1 MGGRAGNSRRR
12 AAAVVALLVAM
23 GAGLVACTTTP
34 AGIEVT
40 PAPLAFAQTT
50 VGQSVNQNL
59 TIKNNNTSGSVT
71 IESMGLAGSGAAMY
85 SDNFD
90 DASSLVL
97 GAGQSTTVAVTY
109 SPTAAG
115 THDATLRVNHNAT
128 GAFSVPI
135 SGTAVAA
142 PLGAQPLQAT
152 PASVA
157 FPTTTLGQTAN
168 HDVVLKNTGTSGSVT
183 VSSTSISGPA
193 AAMFSDSF
201 ADTPVVLGPGETVT
215 VTARF
220 RPTAA
225 GARTAALAVTHTGT
239 NSPLKVPL
247 GGTGQTTAP
256 PVVLHRVNAGGPA
269 VAGQPG
275 TPTWA
280 ADTVAAPSPL
290 VNAAATGNKV
300 ANNTATV
307 DMTHS
312 SVPAGTPMALLQNE
326 RYDESPSP
334 NLAWAFP
341 VAAGLPVT
349 VRIYVADTYAPTQ
362 SVGARLYDVVV
373 EGSVALRDVDVFA
386 LAGANK
392 AVVLSAPAVS
402 DGTVNVS
409 FSHGVQNPAIGA
421 IEVVTASDDSPPTL
435 AASGGTNF
443 AGATIR
449 QTSTQNVVLT
459 NIGTLGPLTI
469 NSTTIS
475 GTNAKMFADRFVDGQ
490 AVVLDPGESTSLPV
504 AFLASSAGAKTAT
517 LTVNH
522 TGTGAPLVLP
532 LSGTANPPPS
542 VIHPSFGK
550 SQLTGTAA
558 LGLAAPTSLQFGPDG
573 RLYVAQM
580 DGNIRVLDI
589 ARNGDNDYAVAA
601 AETIGLVNAIPNH
614 DDDGVLNPSVAGR
627 LVTGLLVVGTA
638 ANPVVY
644 VNSSDPRIGAGS
656 SGGAGGNDLNL
667 DTNSG
672 ILSRLQRSG
681 GTWTRTDLVR
691 GLPRSEENHTGNGLA
706 LDPATND
713 LLLAYGGN
721 TNKGAPSHN
730 FAFLPEYALSGAIL
744 RIDLD
749 AISSTTYNLPTL
761 DDEGRP
767 GATDANDPFGGDDGR
782 NMARLVPGG
791 PVQVYAPG
799 FRNPYDLVRTT
810 SGALYTIDN
819 GGNAGWGGFPL
830 PDGPAGTCTNGTVE
844 TSDSDNDALVRIT
857 GPGFYGGH
865 PNPTRANPANTFN
878 PSNPQSPVSAGNP
891 VECDYRTEVERGA
904 LASFGFSTNG
914 LDEYTAPN
922 FGGALQGDLLAAGHD
937 KGIYRIQLD
946 APGTAVTHSSVMFS
960 TAAVLPLDL
969 TAAGPDDPFPG
980 TIWVADLLGDAIVV
994 FEPADF
1000 VCTGADDPGLD
1011 EDGDLFDNADEIDNG
1026 TNPCS
1031 AADVPPDADDDH
1043 TSDRNDPDDDNDG
1056 SPDVSDRFAL
1066 DPANGRATSLPVDY
1080 TWDNDAP
1087 PAGGIL
1093 GLGFT
1098 GLMTNGTAD
1107 YATLFDASKMTA
1119 GGAAGV
1125 VTVDEVADG
1134 DALGAANSQQY
1145 GFQFG
1150 IDVTASSAPFTV
1162 RTRLPAPF
1170 AGTSPLG
1177 NQSYGVFFGNG
1188 TQNDYVKLVVSAN
1201 SGAGGFVVVREVAGT
1216 ASTVTGPGPLWPA
1229 AGPTVDLLLR
1239 VDPAALTVQASY
1251 SLNGAAAVA
1260 VGPPQSIPASW
1271 LSGAA
1276 GPAVGIIST
1285 STGPAPTF
1293 PATWDFLQVT

>member
-1 MGGRAGNSRRR
+1 MGGRAGKGRRGI
-12 AAAVVALLVAM
+12 AGALVAALA
-23 GAGLVACTTTP
+23 AGLTGCLVTP
-34 AGIEVT
+34 AGIAVT
-40 PAPLAFAQTT
+40 PNPFDFGQVT
-50 VGQSVNQNL
+50 VGQSVNKNL
-59 TIKNNNTSGSVT
+59 TIKNTNTSGSIT
-71 IESMGLAGSGAAMY
+71 LESMGMAGTGAAMY
-85 SDNFD
+85 TDSFD
-90 DASSLVL
+90 DASSRVL
-97 GAGQSTTVAVTY
+97 GAGQTTIVAITY
-109 SPTAAG
+109 SPTATG
-115 THDATLRVNHNAT
+115 THDATLRINHNAS

-135 SGTAVAA
+135 AGTAVAA
-142 PLGAQPLQAT
+142 PLGVHPLQAT
-152 PASVA
+152 PGSVA

-168 HDVVLKNTGTSGSVT
+168 HDVVLTNTGTSGTVT
-183 VSSTSISGPA
+183 VSSTSVTGTA

-201 ADTPVVLGPGETVT
+201 ADQPVVLDPGETVT
-215 VTARF
+215 LTARF
-220 RPTAA
+220 TPTAA
-225 GARTAALAVTHTGT
+225 GARAAQLVVSHTGT
-239 NSPLKVPL
+239 NSPVKVSL
-247 GGTGQTTAP
+247 SGTGQTTAP

-269 VAGQPG
+269 VVGQAG
-275 TPTWA
+275 TPAWA
-280 ADTVAAPSPL
+280 ADTAAAPSAL

-300 ANNTATV
+300 ATSTATV
-307 DMTHS
+307 NMTHP

-326 RYDESPSP
+326 RYDDPPSP

-341 VAAGLPVT
+341 VTAGLPVT
-349 VRIYVADTYAPTQ
+349 VRLYLADTYPSTQ

-392 AVVLSAPAVS
+392 AIVLSVPAMS

-421 IEVVTASDDSPPTL
+421 IEVLTASNDAPPTL

-443 AGATIR
+443 ASATVR

-459 NIGTLGPLTI
+459 NVGTLGPLTI
-469 NSTTIS
+469 TSTTIG
-475 GTNAKMFADRFVDGQ
+475 GTNAKMFTDRFADGQ
-490 AVVLDPGESTSLPV
+490 PVVLAPGGSTSVPV
-504 AFLASSAGAKTAT
+504 AFLASSTGTKSAN

-522 TGTGAPLVLP
+522 TGTNAPLVVP
-532 LSGTANPPPS
+532 LGGTAGPPPS
-542 VIHPSFGK
+542 TIHPSFGK
-550 SQLTGTAA
+550 SQLAGVAG

-580 DGNIRVLDI
+580 NGTIRVLTV
-589 ARNGDNDYAVAA
+589 ARTGEDAYAVTA
-601 AETIGLVNAIPNH
+601 AETIGLVGALPNRN
-614 DDDGVLNPSVAGR
+614 DDGVPNPAVTGR
-627 LVTGLLVVGTA
+627 LVTGLLVTGTA

-656 SGGAGGNDLNL
+656 DGGPAGNDLNL

-672 ILSRLQRSG
+672 IVSRLQRSG
-681 GTWTRTDLVR
+681 STWTRTDLVR
-691 GLPRSEENHTGNGLA
+691 GLPRSEENHTGNGLS

-721 TNKGAPSHN
+721 TNKGGPSHN

-749 AISSTTYNLPTL
+749 AIGSTTYNLPTL
-761 DDEGRP
+761 DDEDRP
-767 GATDANDPFGGDDGR
+767 GTTDANDPFGGNDGQ

-819 GGNAGWGGFPL
+819 GGNAGWGGVPQ
-830 PDGPAGTCTNGTVE
+830 PDGPGGTCTNATVE
-844 TSDSDNDALVRIT
+844 SSDTDSDTLMRIT

-865 PNPTRANPANTFN
+865 PNPTRANPGNTFN
-878 PSNPQSPVSAGNP
+878 PANPQSPVSAANP
-891 VECDYRTEVERGA
+891 VECDYRNEVERGA

-922 FGGALQGDLLAAGHD
+922 FAGALQGDLFAASHD

-946 APGTAVTHSSVMFS
+946 AAGTAVTHSSAMFS
-960 TAAVLPLDL
+960 SAAELPLDL
-969 TAAGPDDPFPG
+969 TASGVDDPFPG
-980 TIWVADLLGDAIVV
+980 TIWVADMVGDAIVV

-1000 VCTGADDPGLD
+1000 VCSGADDPGVD

-1031 AADVPPDADDDH
+1031 AADVPPDADGDH

-1056 SPDVSDRFAL
+1056 AADTSDRFAR
-1066 DPANGRATSLPVDY
+1066 DPANGRTTSLPVSY

-1098 GLMTNGTAD
+1098 GLMTNGAAD
-1107 YATLFDASKMTA
+1107 YASLFDPSKMTA

-1125 VTVDEVADG
+1125 LTVDEVADG
-1134 DALGAANSQQY
+1134 DAVGAPNSQEY

-1150 IDVTASSAPFTV
+1150 IDVTASSEPFTV

-1170 AGTSPLG
+1170 AGTSAFG
-1177 NQSYGVFFGNG
+1177 GQSYGVTFGTG
-1188 TQNDYVKLVVSAN
+1188 TQSDYVKLVVAAN
-1201 SGAGGFVVVREVAGT
+1201 GGAGGFTLVREVADA
-1216 ASTVTGPGPLWPA
+1216 ASTVTAPGPLWPA
-1229 AGPTVDLLLR
+1229 SGPTVDLFLR

-1251 SLNGAAAVA
+1251 SLDGAAPVA
-1260 VGPPQSIPASW
+1260 VGPPQAIPASW

-1293 PATWDFLQVT
+1293 PATWDFIEVR